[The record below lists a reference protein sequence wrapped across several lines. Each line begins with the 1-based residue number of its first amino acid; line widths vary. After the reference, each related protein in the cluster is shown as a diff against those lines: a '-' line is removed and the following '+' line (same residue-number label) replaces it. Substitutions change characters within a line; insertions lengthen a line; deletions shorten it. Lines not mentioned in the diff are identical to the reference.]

1 MGFFY
6 KMVLILQVA
15 EIKVRT
21 AKNKD
26 SPTDIQKS
34 PSDSKAQTRKFPTKE
49 DNGEV
54 TLKTQLK
61 KIDPTVV
68 KKTDSGTIV
77 DFKSRLRKVE
87 VEKKSSGECNEDE
100 NEVASADEE
109 NKRKST
115 GSINSLKKLW
125 ENKDG
130 VESVSQISPK
140 LSNKLSKSDDKD
152 SSPHD
157 KKIWPLPPSLTS
169 ADEKPSVP
177 AKPIVKSSK
186 PVVPPPAKPSA
197 PSNIYA
203 TPSRSDGKNVES
215 PEKNKESVL
224 EISQALENALGLLKS
239 SGATTTA
246 GWLQLSDKIRLLH
259 GKCQGYVDSLSPPQ
273 VKFKYRELLSRLDSL
288 ARQLRSA
295 GTRNSE
301 ENILLCNEV
310 QNTIKDVLNSI
321 SR

>member
-1 MGFFY
+1 M
-6 KMVLILQVA
+6 K
-15 EIKVRT
+15 
-21 AKNKD
+21 KN
-26 SPTDIQKS
+26 
-34 PSDSKAQTRKFPTKE
+34 A
-49 DNGEV
+49 
-54 TLKTQLK
+54 
-61 KIDPTVV
+61 
-68 KKTDSGTIV
+68 SGIIV

-87 VEKKSSGECNEDE
+87 VEKKSECSEEE
-100 NEVASADEE
+100 NGTSSNGADEE

-130 VESVSQISPK
+130 IENVAQISPK
-140 LSNKLSKSDDKD
+140 PSNKLPKSEDKD
-152 SSPHD
+152 ASPPD
-157 KKIWPLPPSLTS
+157 KRTWPPS
-169 ADEKPSVP
+169 ADDKPSVP
-177 AKPIVKSSK
+177 AKPLVKSTK
-186 PVVPPPAKPSA
+186 PAVPPPAKPHV

-203 TPSRSDGKNVES
+203 TPSRTEGNAES
-215 PEKNKESVL
+215 PDKNKETVL
-224 EISQALENALGLLKS
+224 EISQALENTLGLLKS

-259 GKCQGYVDSLSPPQ
+259 GKCQGYVDSLGPPQ
-273 VKFKYRELLSRLDSL
+273 VRFKFRELLARLDSL

-310 QNTIKDVLNSI
+310 HNTIKDVLNAM